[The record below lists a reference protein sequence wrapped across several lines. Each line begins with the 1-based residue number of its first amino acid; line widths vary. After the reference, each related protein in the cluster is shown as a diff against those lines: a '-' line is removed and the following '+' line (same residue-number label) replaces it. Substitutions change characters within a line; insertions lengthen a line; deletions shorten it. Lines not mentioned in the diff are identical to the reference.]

1 MALNTINQTR
11 PTKSLHL
18 HDFSIDALACLTMY
32 YTAFA
37 FLSRLDA
44 HCDVPQN
51 VYYLFLVCKSLAEN
65 VLDCRGGNHY
75 KKQLCYWST
84 RQITK
89 LSGKSSSSLKMKIQG
104 TLEHISIV
112 LKIKNADTSNTH
124 VHDRSLSWLGLGT

>member
-1 MALNTINQTR
+1 VALNTINQTR

-18 HDFSIDALACLTMY
+18 HDFRIDALACLTIY
-32 YTAFA
+32 YTVLA
-37 FLSRLDA
+37 RLDA

-104 TLEHISIV
+104 TL
-112 LKIKNADTSNTH
+112 
-124 VHDRSLSWLGLGT
+124 